1 MKHIGIALLLIG
13 AFLNACQMDK
23 SKKSTEQLKNEIIQ
37 AEHDFAAMAKEKGMA
52 EAFLA
57 FAAED
62 AVINRADSLIKGKP
76 AIQNYFSNQTLQD
89 VQLAWEPDF
98 VDVAASGD
106 LGYTYG
112 KYTFSAVTSSG
123 KTIQATGI
131 FHTVWKRQ
139 PDGSWKFVW
148 D

>member
-1 MKHIGIALLLIG
+1 MKRIGIALLLLG
-13 AFLNACQMDK
+13 ALLNACTMNQP
-23 SKKSTEQLKNEIIQ
+23 KKTTEELKHEIIQ
-37 AEHDFAAMAKEKGMA
+37 AEHDFATMAKEKGMA

-62 AVINRADSLIKGKP
+62 AVINRNDSLIKGKA
-76 AIQNYFSNQTLQD
+76 AIKAYFDNQTLKD
-89 VQLAWEPDF
+89 EQLAWKPDF

-106 LGYTYG
+106 LGHTYG
-112 KYTFSAVTSSG
+112 KYTFSAITSTGES
-123 KTIQATGI
+123 IQAEGI

-139 PDGSWKFVW
+139 EDGSWKFVW